1 MKMVENNQN
10 SGTGAGKSTYQQQIG
25 DSLVRGDITHLILLE
40 FNFYLSALCLQA
52 DQAGCR

>member
-1 MKMVENNQN
+1 MVENKQN
-10 SGTGAGKSTYQQQIG
+10 SATGAGKSTYQQQIG

-52 DQAGCR
+52 DQG